1 MVQNLLTADSEFD
14 NMGNTSN
21 HTMGSSDDHMDSN
34 EEEID
39 QVRTY
44 QFSV

>member
-1 MVQNLLTADSEFD
+1 METTND
-14 NMGNTSN
+14 
-21 HTMGSSDDHMDSN
+21 HTMDSSDDHMDTN

-44 QFSV
+44 QFLV

>member
-14 NMGNTSN
+14 NMETTNDHNMS
-21 HTMGSSDDHMDSN
+21 SSDDHMDSN

-39 QVRTY
+39 QVGTY